1 MFANDIY
8 LLNSQKKWKGED
20 IFVYLHENESMTY
33 FQSVL
38 LLSKIWIEN
47 KTEIVIFHRLVQNA
61 VEEKK
66 EDFCDVS

>member
-38 LLSKIWIEN
+38 LLSKIWIDN
-47 KTEIVIFHRLVQNA
+47 KTEIVIFT
-61 VEEKK
+61 
-66 EDFCDVS
+66 DW

>member
-47 KTEIVIFHRLVQNA
+47 KTEIVIFTDRYKML
-61 VEEKK
+61 
-66 EDFCDVS
+66 